1 VKKVIQVQQAEPEPE
16 LPPTPPLIKNQP
28 YKSSQRYLNNHDIR
42 RFYLFIFILLNI
54 VDLLTQGKNLLNLQN
69 KMIVIMKGLQNMQ
82 FRLEEGRVKFRMNL
96 KSLQEIMDVESQI
109 TMIQPMIIVIVTHVV
124 LENFVFV
131 MIVKIQAT
139 V

>member
-1 VKKVIQVQQAEPEPE
+1 MKVT
-16 LPPTPPLIKNQP
+16 L
-28 YKSSQRYLNNHDIR
+28 KSH
-42 RFYLFIFILLNI
+42 
-54 VDLLTQGKNLLNLQN
+54 
-69 KMIVIMKGLQNMQ
+69 QNMQ
-82 FRLEEGRVKFRMNL
+82 FRLVEDRVKFRMNL

-139 V
+139 VSIVPVLIVDLTYTRKKSNQFLKLLQNQNKNLNRNGMMKLKLSLTPH